1 MSLVLDS
8 SITVAWL
15 YRAEPTKEE
24 ATKAVD
30 EFFESLAQTSA
41 WVPALWHLEVANVL
55 QIGIRRQRHAA
66 DFRDRMLSDLSDF
79 DIHVDSETHRQAW
92 GSTARLAERHGLTVY
107 DASYLELALRRGLP
121 LATLDRELRRAA
133 TSENIHLLG
142 V

>member
-15 YRAEPTKEE
+15 YRAE
-24 ATKAVD
+24 ATKSID
-30 EFFESLAQTSA
+30 EIFENLIEAWA

-66 DFRDRMLSDLSDF
+66 DFRDRVLSDLSEF
-79 DIHVDSETHRQAW
+79 PIHVDPETDRQAW
-92 GSTARLAERHGLTVY
+92 GTTARLAERHRLTVY
-107 DASYLELALRRGLP
+107 DAAYLELALRRSLP
-121 LATLDRELRRAA
+121 LATLNEDLRTAA
-133 TSENIHLLG
+133 EAERVPLLG

>member
-15 YRAEPTKEE
+15 YREE

-30 EFFESLAQTSA
+30 EIFENLIETSA

-79 DIHVDSETHRQAW
+79 SIRVDPETHRQVW
-92 GSTARLAERHGLTVY
+92 GPTARLAELHRLTLY
-107 DASYLELALRRGLP
+107 DAAYLELALRRGLP
-121 LATLDRELRRAA
+121 LATLDEDLRTAA
-133 TSENIHLLG
+133 EAEGVPLLG
-142 V
+142 I

>member
-15 YRAEPTKEE
+15 YREE

-30 EFFESLAQTSA
+30 KLFESLIEVSA

-66 DFRDRMLSDLSDF
+66 DFRDRMLSDLSEF
-79 DIHVDSETHRQAW
+79 AIHVDAETHRQAW
-92 GSTARLAERHGLTVY
+92 GPTARLAERHRLTVY
-107 DASYLELALRRGLP
+107 DAAYLELALRRGLP
-121 LATLDRELRRAA
+121 LATLDRELRAA
-133 TSENIHLLG
+133 AMSDGVQLLG
-142 V
+142 A

>member
-15 YRAEPTKEE
+15 YREE

-30 EFFESLAQTSA
+30 EIFENLIETSA

-79 DIHVDSETHRQAW
+79 SIRVDPETHRQAW
-92 GSTARLAERHGLTVY
+92 GPTARLAELHRLTLY
-107 DASYLELALRRGLP
+107 DAAYLELALRRGLP
-121 LATLDRELRRAA
+121 LATLDEDLRTAA
-133 TSENIHLLG
+133 EAEGVPLLG
-142 V
+142 I

>member
-1 MSLVLDS
+1 MSLVLDC

-15 YRAEPTKEE
+15 YREE

-30 EFFESLAQTSA
+30 EIFENLIETSA

-79 DIHVDSETHRQAW
+79 SIRVDPETHRQAW
-92 GSTARLAERHGLTVY
+92 GPTARLAERHRLTLY
-107 DASYLELALRRGLP
+107 DAAYLELALRRGLP
-121 LATLDRELRRAA
+121 LATLDEDLRTAA
-133 TSENIHLLG
+133 EAEGVPLLG
-142 V
+142 I